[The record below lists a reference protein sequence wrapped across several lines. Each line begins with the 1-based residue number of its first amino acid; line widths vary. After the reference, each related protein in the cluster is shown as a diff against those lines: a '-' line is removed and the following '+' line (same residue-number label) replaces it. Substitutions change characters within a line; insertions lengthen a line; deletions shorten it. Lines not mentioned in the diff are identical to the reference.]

1 MQPDTKLKRMRNI
14 VLTILLICIGFTS
27 INAQELGYINDND
40 GYTNLRLEPSSK
52 SNIVGIII
60 SGQEFKYYPDQGTD
74 WWKVDFKFRT
84 GYMHKSRIKGF
95 DKAKTEIGEFF
106 QDFYTTDRNNVEY
119 GEVNN
124 EKLFLLTQ
132 DYPLATLTAFCEQ
145 RKEIQVFLISEYESP
160 IHDLIDLQLIYSR
173 LISVK
178 SPCSET
184 YKIMDALKI
193 AAKNIGLELKNTKSF
208 LDNTPDF
215 NRPDKHKG
223 TSNRWFTSSI
233 NEKSITF
240 FLKHPQIDN
249 YSKMFYQGQFGLMDD
264 GLTFS
269 ILDSVLTNNPET
281 RPFYIYIFNSAL
293 RIADG
298 ALAESIGT
306 ECKQF
311 MDKFP
316 CEFISLKSNTEY
328 TDNYNKWID
337 FAAFE
342 YYFEENAIES
352 ITKKYDSLKGQCN
365 GADSE
370 FDYIKNRLIEF
381 IKKNE

>member
-1 MQPDTKLKRMRNI
+1 MRTI
-14 VLTILLICIGFTS
+14 GFIILLFCIGFGS
-27 INAQELGYINDND
+27 VGAQEFGYINDND
-40 GYTNLRLEPSSK
+40 GYTNLRLEPSGK
-52 SNIVGIII
+52 TDIIGIII
-60 SGQEFKYYPDQGTD
+60 SGQEFKYYPDQDSD
-74 WWKVDFKFRT
+74 WWKVDFQFRT
-84 GYMHKSRIKGF
+84 GFMHKSRIKDF
-95 DKAKTEIGEFF
+95 DKVKTEIGQFF
-106 QDFYTTDRNNVEY
+106 QDFYSTDRNNAEL
-119 GEVNN
+119 GEGNN

-145 RKEIQVFLISEYESP
+145 QKEIQVFLISEYESP

-184 YKIMDALKI
+184 YKITDALKI
-193 AAKNIGLELKNTKSF
+193 AAKNIGLELHNTKSF
-208 LDNTPDF
+208 LDNIPDF

-233 NEKSITF
+233 NGKPITF
-240 FLKHPQIDN
+240 YLKHPQIDN
-249 YSKMFYQGQFGLMDD
+249 YTKMFYQGQFGLMDD
-264 GLTFS
+264 GLTFA
-269 ILDSVLTNNPET
+269 ILDSVLTDNPET
-281 RPFYIYIFNSAL
+281 RPFYIYTFNSAL

-311 MDKFP
+311 MDKYP
-316 CEFISLKSNTEY
+316 CEFISLKSNKRY
-328 TDNYNKWID
+328 ADNYNKWIY

-352 ITKKYDSLKGQCN
+352 ITKKYDSLKGKCN

-370 FDYIKNRLIEF
+370 FEYIKNRLINF
-381 IKKNE
+381 IKENE

>member
-1 MQPDTKLKRMRNI
+1 MRI
-14 VLTILLICIGFTS
+14 IGLVILLYCIGYAPAT
-27 INAQELGYINDND
+27 AQQLGYINDND
-40 GYTNLRLEPSSK
+40 GFTNLRLKPSGESD
-52 SNIVGIII
+52 IIGIII
-60 SGQEFKYYPDQGTD
+60 TGQEFKYYPDKSSD

-84 GYMHKSRIKGF
+84 GFMHKSRIKDF
-95 DKAKTEIGEFF
+95 DKVKTEIWQFF
-106 QDFYTTDRNNVEY
+106 QDFYSTDRNNAEL
-119 GEVNN
+119 GEGNN

-145 RKEIQVFLISEYESP
+145 RKEIQAFILSEYESP

-178 SPCSET
+178 SPCAET
-184 YKIMDALKI
+184 SKITDEFKK
-193 AAKNIGLELKNTKSF
+193 AAKNIGIELNNTKSF
-208 LDNTPDF
+208 LDNIPDF

-223 TSNRWFTSSI
+223 SSNRWFTSSI
-233 NEKSITF
+233 NGKSITF
-240 FLKHPQIDN
+240 YLKHSQIDN
-249 YSKMFYQGQFGLMDD
+249 YTKMFYQGQFGLMDD
-264 GLTFS
+264 GLTFA
-269 ILDSVLTNNPET
+269 ILDSVLTANPET
-281 RPFYIYIFNSAL
+281 RPFYIYTFNSAL

-316 CEFISLKSNTEY
+316 CEFISLKSNTKY
-328 TDNYNKWID
+328 IDNYNKWID

-352 ITKKYDSLKGQCN
+352 ITKKYDSLKSKCN

>member
-1 MQPDTKLKRMRNI
+1 MRI
-14 VLTILLICIGFTS
+14 IRLIILLFCIGLTS
-27 INAQELGYINDND
+27 VNAQELGYINDND
-40 GYTNLRLEPSSK
+40 GYTNLRFEPSAK
-52 SNIVGIII
+52 SDIIGIVI
-60 SGQEFKYYPDQGTD
+60 SGQEFKYYRDSVSD

-84 GYMHKSRIKGF
+84 GFMHKSRIKDF
-95 DKAKTEIGEFF
+95 NKVKTDIGKFF
-106 QDFYTTDRNNVEY
+106 QDFYATDRNNVEY

-124 EKLFLLTQ
+124 EKLFLLAQ
-132 DYPLATLTAFCEQ
+132 DFPLATLTAFCEQ

-184 YKIMDALKI
+184 YEITDALKI
-193 AAKNIGLELKNTKSF
+193 AAKNIGLELNNAKSF
-208 LDNTPDF
+208 LDNIPDF

-223 TSNRWFTSSI
+223 TTNRWFTSSI
-233 NEKSITF
+233 NGKPITF
-240 FLKHPQIDN
+240 YLKHPQIDN
-249 YSKMFYQGQFGLMDD
+249 YTKMFYQGQFGLMDD
-264 GLTFS
+264 GLTFA
-269 ILDSVLTNNPET
+269 ILDSVLTDNPET
-281 RPFYIYIFNSAL
+281 RPFYIYTFNSAL

-311 MDKFP
+311 MDKYP
-316 CEFISLKSNTEY
+316 CEFISLKSNKKY
-328 TDNYNKWID
+328 ADNYNKWID

-352 ITKKYDSLKGQCN
+352 ITKKYDSLKGKCN
-365 GADSE
+365 GVDSE
-370 FDYIKNRLIEF
+370 FEYIKNRLINF
-381 IKKNE
+381 IKENE